1 MQSKDEEMKVQG
13 KSSLVH
19 DKDFGNK
26 MKWRCICPSVE
37 VNHYCMTESFH
48 LVCTLGLKALKKL
61 LGFLSNIL
69 AKYFTSK

>member
-37 VNHYCMTESFH
+37 VNHYCMTEAFH
-48 LVCTLGLKALKKL
+48 LVCTLGL
-61 LGFLSNIL
+61 NV
-69 AKYFTSK
+69 